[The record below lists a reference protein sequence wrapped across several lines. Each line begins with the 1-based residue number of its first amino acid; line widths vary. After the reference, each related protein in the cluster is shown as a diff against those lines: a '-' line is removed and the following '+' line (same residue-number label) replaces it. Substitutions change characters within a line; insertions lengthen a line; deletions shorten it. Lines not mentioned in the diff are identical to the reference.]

1 MGTPSELLLPL
12 RITSAP
18 LPRPIEI
25 VTATP
30 PVHPGPQPI
39 ISEPLS
45 LSMQPPMGAQ
55 SAPRPLQRI
64 TLGLQEA
71 VTKISMDTR
80 MVRQPQQQIASATAA
95 LNTRVMIPT

>member
-1 MGTPSELLLPL
+1 MGTPSGLLLPL
-12 RITSAP
+12 RITSEP
-18 LPRPIEI
+18 LPRPIET

-30 PVHPGPQPI
+30 LVHLGPLPI
-39 ISEPLS
+39 ISGPPLPS
-45 LSMQPPMGAQ
+45 TQTLMVVL

-64 TLGLQEA
+64 TSGLQEA

>member
-12 RITSAP
+12 RITSVP
-18 LPRPIEI
+18 LPRPIVT

-30 PVHPGPQPI
+30 LVHPDPLPI
-39 ISEPLS
+39 ISEPLLPS
-45 LSMQPPMGAQ
+45 TQTPMGAQ

-71 VTKISMDTR
+71 VTKISMDIH
-80 MVRQPQQQIASATAA
+80 MVRQLQQQTASATAA
-95 LNTRVMIPT
+95 LNT